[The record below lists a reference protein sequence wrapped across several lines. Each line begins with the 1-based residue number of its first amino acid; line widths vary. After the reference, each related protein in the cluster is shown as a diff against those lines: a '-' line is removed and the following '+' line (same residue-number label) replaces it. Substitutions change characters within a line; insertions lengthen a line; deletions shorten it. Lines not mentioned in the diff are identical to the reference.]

1 MSHRNNCRTHRNWR
15 VKNRP
20 CKVCSM
26 CSAHMS
32 CVLSWWFCGSPNSES
47 RGVSEPFTC
56 SWDPLPPTGLPR
68 PALSVGVCLAFLYLV
83 MLCWVHIPRRPV
95 LLWKKK
101 GGGVF
106 GEERGC
112 VYMGNRKDQREGKMW
127 LRREN
132 KNKTKQNKQINKQES
147 HGSHLR
153 E

>member
-1 MSHRNNCRTHRNWR
+1 
-15 VKNRP
+15 
-20 CKVCSM
+20 
-26 CSAHMS
+26 
-32 CVLSWWFCGSPNSES
+32 
-47 RGVSEPFTC
+47 
-56 SWDPLPPTGLPR
+56 
-68 PALSVGVCLAFLYLV
+68 
-83 MLCWVHIPRRPV
+83 
-95 LLWKKK
+95 
-101 GGGVF
+101 VF